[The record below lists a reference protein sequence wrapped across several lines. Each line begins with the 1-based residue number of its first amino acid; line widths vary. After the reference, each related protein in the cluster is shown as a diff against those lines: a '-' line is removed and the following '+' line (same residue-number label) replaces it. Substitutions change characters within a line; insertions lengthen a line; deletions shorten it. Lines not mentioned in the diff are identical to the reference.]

1 MAKIFP
7 YKKKTQTKKDDHFA
21 SQEEWQLIIKQIK
34 HDKVTLKK
42 VIYKDGSKTC
52 WGVFLKT

>member
-7 YKKKTQTKKDDHFA
+7 YKKKNQTKKDDHFA

-42 VIYKDGSKTC
+42 ID
-52 WGVFLKT
+52 L